1 MVMNK
6 NNQKACNFFAV
17 GLAVLCLPAGV
28 AAQSGDTSPQKVL
41 VQPNVK
47 IVDKGPSFTTSIV
60 GDPDVTAAPYSAKV
74 VEESV
79 QTLADG
85 NTITHKTTSLVY
97 RDSQGR
103 VRREQSALFI
113 GPMTVSS
120 PSGGVS
126 TITSDQHEMVR
137 ISINDPVSGMSYTL
151 SPESKI
157 ATEKSGLSPVPT
169 GAGRGGDNL
178 FYIGTISVNVTA
190 PSPENTLTESLGA
203 QTMEGLSVIGTRVT
217 RTIPAG
223 QIGNALPI
231 QVITEQ
237 WFSPDLQI
245 MVMTRH
251 SDPRTGTTTMQLTNL
266 SRNEPDPSLFVVP
279 PGYKIKSVTA
289 GRGAVIY
296 DVPQP
301 PQNK

>member
-1 MVMNK
+1 MR
-6 NNQKACNFFAV
+6 NNRNAHCIFTAT
-17 GLAVLCLPAGV
+17 LAVLCLSSGA
-28 AAQSGDTSPQKVL
+28 AAQSGDTAPQKVL

-47 IVDKGPSFTTSIV
+47 FVDKGPSFTTSIS
-60 GDPDVTAAPYSAKV
+60 GDPDVTAAPYSAKII
-74 VEESV
+74 EESV

-85 NTITHKTTSLVY
+85 NTITHKSSSLVY
-97 RDSQGR
+97 RDSLGR
-103 VRREQSALFI
+103 VRREESSLFI
-113 GPMTVSS
+113 GPMTVSGPTGS
-120 PSGGVS
+120 AA
-126 TITSDQHEMVR
+126 TITADRHEMVR
-137 ISINDPVSGMSYTL
+137 IMINDPVSGMSYTL
-151 SPESKI
+151 SPESKV
-157 ATEKSGLSPVPT
+157 ATERSGLSPVPT

-190 PSPENTLTESLGA
+190 PSDQTTTTESLGA
-203 QTMEGLSVIGTRVT
+203 ETMEGLTVIGTRIT

-245 MVMTRH
+245 MVMTKH

-279 PGYKIKSVTA
+279 PGYKIKSVGA
-289 GRGAVIY
+289 GRGAITY

-301 PQNK
+301 PQDK